1 MLGRLIQYVR
11 GVTSISWS
19 SVGILVSHRRCGGK
33 ALGLGLLPL
42 AAQTSLIWGATM
54 SLKIDVIDYKLLR
67 V

>member
-54 SLKIDVIDYKLLR
+54 SLKIDVIDNILLR